1 MRIAGIVCNLLVL
14 GSTAMT
20 VVTEGLPSQMGYL
33 ALTLS
38 VLLVSLLSAVALAW
52 SRTGIRLG
60 TSGGKVPEAIVAA
73 AIMLCNVLV
82 CAACLW
88 VAVSRYPYSEGNGII
103 PFAVLLV
110 ATPVLTVVAL
120 LGQHAATGDTMST
133 TAGAE

>member
-1 MRIAGIVCNLLVL
+1 MRIAAIVCNLLVL

-20 VVTEGLPSQMGYL
+20 VVTEGLPGQVGYL

-52 SRTGIRLG
+52 SRAGIRLG
-60 TSGGKVPEAIVAA
+60 TSGGRVPEAIVA

-133 TAGAE
+133 TAGTE

>member
-33 ALTLS
+33 TLTLS

-60 TSGGKVPEAIVAA
+60 TSAGKVPE

-82 CAACLW
+82 CAACVW

-120 LGQHAATGDTMST
+120 LGQHPATGDTMST